1 MRAAA
6 PPPGARQL
14 VPSASGAA
22 RYALASAM
30 AKRAVQTQKVKLKP
44 ANPFD
49 LIRLL
54 ARSQNDP
61 RKAVCE
67 LVQNSLDAQARR
79 IELSWANEHQV
90 RVLRI
95 LDDGVGVFP
104 ELERRE
110 ALQRIAQTIGHSHKR
125 SLTPSERQQLLALG
139 KYGIGLLG
147 FWSVG
152 RWMDIRSRVNG
163 GEILV
168 LRLERDREEASIEV
182 SRARRTTE
190 GPTFT
195 EIVIRGVEEGAAR
208 QIRPGRLQAYLSSE
222 LRGQLLQRDVEVHI
236 HDRIARGLAHK
247 HFVVKPQRFLGRP
260 LSQLTTLEVPGHED
274 ARVELYLVGADV
286 ERKGRVQLACGGT
299 TVLDDL
305 AWANGEDGPRAPW
318 DSGRLEGVIDYP
330 ELDVAPSTRRG
341 FLPTDSAV
349 AFLDALARLE
359 LELMALLRE
368 DEAAR
373 EQEQEQGVARKI
385 RAAFRRVATS
395 LPEYELPGVRAR
407 GAAAESSPASGSGGG
422 ASSGAASASGESKVS
437 ECAALAGAESGAVD
451 AARDATPDSAPR
463 ADEDDD
469 EPMLFP
475 PGPLARV
482 RVEPGR
488 LRVAPGAL
496 RTLRARAVDADG
508 RRVSGA
514 VSWSWTLEGA
524 GELVSDGDAAR
535 YVAAEDPGAAT
546 IVVRASNAGVEAQ
559 ARVVVEVLAELAG
572 QERAS
577 GIPEPIA
584 VQARG
589 ERWRSR
595 LREGRWE
602 FNAAHRDYEAVADS
616 PTKRLRY
623 LVNLFAKETV
633 LRNFQGADDAEL
645 LERLV
650 EVLTHLDT

>member
-1 MRAAA
+1 MAAQR
-6 PPPGARQL
+6 GAR
-14 VPSASGAA
+14 SA
-22 RYALASAM
+22 
-30 AKRAVQTQKVKLKP
+30 QKVKLKP

-79 IELSWANEHQV
+79 IELSWANESQT

-104 ELERRE
+104 QLERRE

-125 SLTPSERQQLLALG
+125 SLTPTERQQLMALG

-152 RWMDIRSRVNG
+152 RWMDIRSRVEG
-163 GEILV
+163 GEIVV
-168 LRLERDREEASIEV
+168 LRLERDREEASIEL
-182 SRARRTTE
+182 SRARRTHE

-195 EIVIRGVEEGAAR
+195 EIVIRGVDEGAAR

-247 HFVVKPQRFLGRP
+247 HFVVKPQRFLGRA
-260 LSQLTTLEVPGHED
+260 LSQFTALPVPGHED
-274 ARVELYLVGADV
+274 ARLELYLVGADV

-305 AWANGEDGPRAPW
+305 AACDDERGPRAPW

-330 ELDVAPSTRRG
+330 ELEVAPSTRRG

-349 AFLDALARLE
+349 AFLDALSRLE
-359 LELMALLRE
+359 FELMAVLRE

-373 EQEQEQGVARKI
+373 EQEQEQGLARKI

-407 GAAAESSPASGSGGG
+407 GAASSGEGG
-422 ASSGAASASGESKVS
+422 AAPGDGAGNASQGATSVAAVS
-437 ECAALAGAESGAVD
+437 EGAALAAPESGVFEAS
-451 AARDATPDSAPR
+451 AAPAREER
-463 ADEDDD
+463 GDD
-469 EPMLFP
+469 EREEPQLFP

-488 LRVAPGAL
+488 LRLAPAAQ
-496 RTLRARAVDADG
+496 RSLRAKALDADG
-508 RRVSGA
+508 RRVSGVVA
-514 VSWSWTLEGA
+514 WTWTLEGA
-524 GELVSDGDAAR
+524 GELSADADAAR
-535 YVAAEDPGAAT
+535 YAAPEDA
-546 IVVRASNAGVEAQ
+546 AQ
-559 ARVVVEVLAELAG
+559 ATLVVQATAGEARATARVPIDVLTELAG

-577 GIPEPIA
+577 GIPEPVA

-595 LREGRWE
+595 LRDGRWE
-602 FNAAHRDYEAVADS
+602 FNAAHKDYESVADV
-616 PTKRLRY
+616 PAKRLRY
-623 LVNLFAKETV
+623 LVTLFAKETV
-633 LRNFQGADDAEL
+633 LRNFAGAGDAEV

>member
-1 MRAAA
+1 MAAQR
-6 PPPGARQL
+6 GARN
-14 VPSASGAA
+14 A
-22 RYALASAM
+22 
-30 AKRAVQTQKVKLKP
+30 QKVRLKP

-79 IELSWANEHQV
+79 IELSWANESQT

-95 LDDGVGVFP
+95 LDDGAGVFP
-104 ELERRE
+104 QLERRE

-125 SLTPSERQQLLALG
+125 SLTPTERQQLMALG

-152 RWMDIRSRVNG
+152 RWMDIRSRVDG
-163 GEILV
+163 GEIVV
-168 LRLERDREEASIEV
+168 LRLERDREEASIEL
-182 SRARRTTE
+182 SRARRTHE

-195 EIVIRGVEEGAAR
+195 EIVIRGVDEGAAR

-247 HFVVKPQRFLGRP
+247 HFVVKPQRFLGRA
-260 LSQLTTLEVPGHED
+260 LSQFTALPVPGHED
-274 ARVELYLVGADV
+274 ARLELYLVGADV

-305 AWANGEDGPRAPW
+305 ASCDDERGPRAPW
-318 DSGRLEGVIDYP
+318 DSGRLEGVIDYL
-330 ELDVAPSTRRG
+330 ELEVAPSTRRG
-341 FLPTDSAV
+341 FLPTDSAM
-349 AFLDALARLE
+349 AFLDALGRLE
-359 LELMALLRE
+359 FELAAVLRE
-368 DEAAR
+368 DEVAR
-373 EQEQEQGVARKI
+373 EQEQEQGLARKI

-407 GAAAESSPASGSGGG
+407 GAAPGSEGSAAPGDG
-422 ASSGAASASGESKVS
+422 AGRGARSDSAPSAWPEG
-437 ECAALAGAESGAVD
+437 AALAAPEFGAPES
-451 AARDATPDSAPR
+451 AADHTREER
-463 ADEDDD
+463 DD
-469 EPMLFP
+469 EREEPQLFP

-488 LRVAPGAL
+488 LRLAPGAL
-496 RTLRARAVDADG
+496 RSLRAKALDADG

-514 VSWSWTLEGA
+514 VSWTWTLEGA
-524 GELVSDGDAAR
+524 GELSADADSARYAAPEDAAQ
-535 YVAAEDPGAAT
+535 AT
-546 IVVRASNAGVEAQ
+546 LIVQASAGEARAS
-559 ARVVVEVLAELAG
+559 ARVAIDVLTELAG

-577 GIPEPIA
+577 GIPEPVA

-602 FNAAHRDYEAVADS
+602 FNAAHKDYESVADV
-616 PTKRLRY
+616 PAKRLRY
-623 LVNLFAKETV
+623 LVTLFAKETV
-633 LRNFQGADDAEL
+633 LRNFAGAGDAEV